1 MKKYILCC
9 TLIFSGCGHELSK
22 NPKGLKTEN
31 IILITLDGI
40 RWEDLFYGAN
50 EKIVLDTLF
59 VKDVESTHAQYWS
72 EDYLERRKLVF
83 PFIWNTVGQ
92 QGQIY
97 GNKEQGSVMRSNNPY
112 WFSYPGY
119 NELLVGFN
127 DDSVNSNEKEWNPN
141 INLLEFLDQ
150 QEGLED
156 RVAAFASW
164 DVFDWIINTERN
176 DFTINSGG
184 YPFYDEKLTPKQQWL
199 NTFIEDAPSPWYGS
213 AVRWD
218 AFTFEYAFE
227 YLKLNKPRFL
237 YISFDE
243 TDEFAHQ
250 REYDK
255 YLNTA
260 NRSDGYIKAIW
271 DWTQSNEMY
280 RGKTTMMITTDHGR
294 GGHEDGA
301 WGSHGDGVPGA
312 EFLWT
317 AIIGPDTPAIGEMT
331 NTDTIAT
338 SQLAATL
345 GYLLGYDFISNQP
358 VGHVVDPM
366 VGLIK

>member
-1 MKKYILCC
+1 MKKLFLV
-9 TLIFSGCGHELSK
+9 LIIFAGCEKESNS

-31 IILITLDGI
+31 VILITLDGV
-40 RWEDLFYGAN
+40 RWEDLFYGAD

-59 VKDVESTHAQYWS
+59 VKDVEATSAKFWS
-72 EDYLERRKLVF
+72 EDYRERRKLAF
-83 PFIWNTVGQ
+83 PFFWNTIGE

-97 GNKEQGSVMRSNNPY
+97 GNKEQGSVMRLTNPY
-112 WFSYPGY
+112 FFSYPGY

-127 DDSVNSNEKEWNPN
+127 DDSVNSNDKVLNPN
-141 INLLEFLDQ
+141 INILEFMNEKD
-150 QEGLED
+150 GFKG

-164 DVFDWIINTERN
+164 DVFDWIINNERN

-184 YPFYDEKLTPKQQWL
+184 YPFYEKKLTPKQQWL
-199 NTFIEDAPSPWYGS
+199 NTFIEDVPSPWYGS

-294 GGHEDGA
+294 GSYEHGA

-338 SQLAATL
+338 SQLATTL